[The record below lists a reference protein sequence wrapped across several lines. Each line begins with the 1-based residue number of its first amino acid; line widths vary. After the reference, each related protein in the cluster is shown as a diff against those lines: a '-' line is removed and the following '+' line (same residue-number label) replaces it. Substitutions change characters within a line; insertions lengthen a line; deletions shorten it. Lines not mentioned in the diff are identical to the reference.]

1 MRSSHYR
8 NGFWKGQGNRHPL
21 EPGSRCRSVIYLLGS
36 ERMRRYRPL
45 PAVVSAIVVS
55 ALVGGFFGRSAL
67 ATDDRIP
74 EHYKVFSQAVSAIE
88 SGYVDKVESDALVAS
103 AIRGMLATLDP
114 HSSYFTPQEY
124 ARMRERQ
131 EGRYYGIGV
140 SIVSLDNDIT
150 AVVVFEGSPA
160 YKKGIRS
167 GDIIAKVNGESAKGW
182 TTEKA
187 MSVLRGPKGTPVEIE
202 IRRRG
207 YEQPIPVQLSRDEV
221 YIPTVPAYFMIDATT
236 AYIRMQDFGEN
247 TDRDVKHALHDLAS
261 KGMRRLLFD
270 IRGNPGGP
278 LDQAIKVAN
287 EFLPR
292 GQMIVYTRG
301 RIANSDQDYRATEDG
316 EFTDIPVVVM
326 ANRDSASASEIVTGA
341 LQDHDRAYIVGETTF
356 GKALVQSVYRISGNA
371 GLALTTAH
379 YYTPS
384 GRLIPRPWDASFD
397 EYLSYSLRD
406 QDANKPHN
414 PTDLKHTDS
423 GRPVY
428 SGGGIEPDKRVAGP
442 LEGFNPTRLGR
453 MLFARQIFSG
463 YAQNYTAEGDT
474 RITLQSTGRR
484 LVKPNFVVDDAML
497 ADFREH
503 LRAEKIKIEE
513 DGFKKDVEFI
523 KAMIRL
529 EIDTPLFG
537 VAEARRHLIAV
548 DPQAQAALGMFGEAQ
563 KLTDLARAAAAK
575 KALH

>member
-1 MRSSHYR
+1 
-8 NGFWKGQGNRHPL
+8 
-21 EPGSRCRSVIYLLGS
+21 
-36 ERMRRYRPL
+36 MRRYRPL
-45 PAVVSAIVVS
+45 PAVVFAILVS

-67 ATDDRIP
+67 ATDDKIP
-74 EHYKVFSQAVSAIE
+74 EHYKTFSQALSAIE
-88 SGYVDKVESDALVAS
+88 SNYVDKVESDALVTS

-167 GDIIAKVNGESAKGW
+167 GDIIAKVNGDSAKGW

-187 MSVLRGPKGTPVEIE
+187 MSVLRGPKGTPVHIE

-207 YEQPIPVQLSRDEV
+207 YDEPIPVELTRDEV

-236 AYIRMQDFGEN
+236 GYVRMQDFGEN
-247 TDRDVKHALHDLAS
+247 TDHDVKHALHELAS

-270 IRGNPGGP
+270 IRQNPGGP

-292 GQMIVYTRG
+292 NNLIVFTRG
-301 RIANSDQDYRATEDG
+301 RIPNSDQDYKATEDG
-316 EFTDIPVVVM
+316 EFTNIPIVLL
-326 ANRDSASASEIVTGA
+326 ANRNSASASEIVTGA
-341 LQDHDRAYIVGETTF
+341 LQDHDRAYVVGETTF
-356 GKALVQSVYRISGNA
+356 GKALVQSIYRISGSA

-379 YYTPS
+379 YHTPS
-384 GRLIPRPWDASFD
+384 GRLIQRPWDATFD
-397 EYLSYSLRD
+397 EYLSYSLKD
-406 QDANKPHN
+406 QDVARPHN
-414 PTDLKHTDS
+414 PSDLMHTDA

-442 LEGFNPTRLGR
+442 IEGFNPGR
-453 MLFARQIFSG
+453 FGRTLYARQTFERF
-463 YAQNYTAEGDT
+463 AQRYTAEGDT
-474 RITLQSTGRR
+474 RIGGAASATGRKT
-484 LVKPNFVVDDAML
+484 VKANFIVDDAMVSEFKEQL
-497 ADFREH
+497 KTDR
-503 LRAEKIKIEE
+503 IKIDE
-513 DGFKKDVEFI
+513 DAFTKEIDFI
-523 KAMIRL
+523 RAMIRFR
-529 EIDTPLFG
+529 IDEAVFG
-537 VAEARRHLIAV
+537 IAEARRHLIMV
-548 DPQAQAALGMFGEAQ
+548 DPQAQTGLQMFGEAQ
-563 KLTDLARAAAAK
+563 KLTELSK
-575 KALH
+575 GSKTKANH